1 MVLLK
6 SVGACEFAGNA
17 PAFCDHN
24 GIRYKAMNEIRK
36 LRAQLT
42 NSGMFKTLWVR
53 VASIDLGKSMR
64 NGDNG

>member
-6 SVGACEFAGNA
+6 AVGACEFAGNA

-42 NSGMFKTLWVR
+42 NSGRLILFVTELN
-53 VASIDLGKSMR
+53 ANGKVHHLNSE
-64 NGDNG
+64 